1 MKIDNYRKPRS
12 AFLSVEK
19 DLNQLVTLFLKNNNL
34 KKLLYYTTSDALSQ
48 APLTEEQSIE
58 LLNNNIKI
66 IPKIYVDGS
75 VLNYIFITFDTF
87 TPNNTNPEFRD
98 NILSFD
104 VICHFDQWNL
114 GDFKLRPYRIAAEI
128 DSMIDNE
135 KFSGIGT
142 LHFLGCNQ
150 LILNDEFA
158 GLTLMYQAIHGE
170 DDKKNAPNPIDE
182 QALINNFNAIYNYH
196 Q

>member
-19 DLNQLVTLFLKNNNL
+19 DLNQLVNLFLKNNNL

-75 VLNYIFITFDTF
+75 VLNYILITFDT
-87 TPNNTNPEFRD
+87 
-98 NILSFD
+98 
-104 VICHFDQWNL
+104 
-114 GDFKLRPYRIAAEI
+114 EI
-128 DSMIDNE
+128 
-135 KFSGIGT
+135 
-142 LHFLGCNQ
+142 
-150 LILNDEFA
+150 
-158 GLTLMYQAIHGE
+158 
-170 DDKKNAPNPIDE
+170 
-182 QALINNFNAIYNYH
+182 
-196 Q
+196 

>member
-75 VLNYIFITFDTF
+75 VLNYILITFDTF

>member
-1 MKIDNYRKPRS
+1 MKIDNYRKPRA

-19 DLNQLVTLFLKNNNL
+19 DLNQLVNLFLKNNNL

-75 VLNYIFITFDTF
+75 VLNYILITFDTF

-182 QALINNFNAIYNYH
+182 QALINNFNAIYNHH

>member
-19 DLNQLVTLFLKNNNL
+19 DLNQLVNLFLKNNNL
-34 KKLLYYTTSDALSQ
+34 KKLLYYTTPDALSQ

-75 VLNYIFITFDTF
+75 VLNYILITFDTF

-182 QALINNFNAIYNYH
+182 QALINNFNAIYNHH

>member
-1 MKIDNYRKPRS
+1 MKIDNYRKPKS

-19 DLNQLVTLFLKNNNL
+19 DLNQLITLFLKNNNL

-75 VLNYIFITFDTF
+75 VLNYILITFDTF

-182 QALINNFNAIYNYH
+182 QALINNFNAIYNHH

>member
-19 DLNQLVTLFLKNNNL
+19 DLNQLVNLFLKNNNL

-75 VLNYIFITFDTF
+75 VLNYILITFDTF

>member
-19 DLNQLVTLFLKNNNL
+19 DLNQLVNLFLKNNNL

-75 VLNYIFITFDTF
+75 VLNYILITFDTF

-182 QALINNFNAIYNYH
+182 QALINNFNAIYNHH

>member
-19 DLNQLVTLFLKNNNL
+19 DLNQLVNLFLKNNNL
-34 KKLLYYTTSDALSQ
+34 KKLLYYTTPDALSQ
-48 APLTEEQSIE
+48 ASLTEEQSIE

-75 VLNYIFITFDTF
+75 VLNYILITFDTF

-182 QALINNFNAIYNYH
+182 QALINNFNAIYNHH